1 MYYLKS
7 PPQQVLFRLQSDR
20 SFIFCFFCTLF
31 QAFLKITDIFLHGG
45 GWQRNQRMVNSGEKP
60 QVRLWFRDTRGSV
73 AVNLLPQQF
82 AYPRSAWQIFRVCY
96 LFLQKS
102 EIGQF
107 FSSIL
112 GTTLIFLPFDI
123 QKNVFFFWILD
134 KFGPLLLSERG
145 KGFFSLFCYH
155 TIPCSGP
162 SGAIWDVWLDCKSE
176 VKFFSGF
183 RRLFGSKIFRN
194 YFWTMAEILS
204 NSFFNQNPPSL
215 ISQLISQGIS

>member
-1 MYYLKS
+1 M
-7 PPQQVLFRLQSDR
+7 LFRLQSDR
-20 SFIFCFFCTLF
+20 FFIFCFFCTLF
-31 QAFLKITDIFLHGG
+31 EAFLKITDIFLHGG

-96 LFLQKS
+96 LFSTKKWNRL
-102 EIGQF
+102 F

-123 QKNVFFFWILD
+123 QKNIFFFWILD

-145 KGFFSLFCYH
+145 KGLFFSFLLPHDPMLWPFGCYLRRV
-155 TIPCSGP
+155 TGLQ
-162 SGAIWDVWLDCKSE
+162 IW
-176 VKFFSGF
+176 G
-183 RRLFGSKIFRN
+183 
-194 YFWTMAEILS
+194 
-204 NSFFNQNPPSL
+204 
-215 ISQLISQGIS
+215 